1 MNAQVRELLE
11 KANALSPEERIELAD
26 LLYADTVNPDAEWEA
41 AWAVE
46 AERRIEAYRRGE
58 VEAIPS
64 EEAHDRIERELG
76 LK

>member
-26 LLYADTVNPDAEWEA
+26 LLYADTVTPDAEWEA
-41 AWAVE
+41 AWAAE
-46 AERRIEAYRRGE
+46 AEGRIEAYRRGE

-64 EEAHDRIERELG
+64 EESDKH
-76 LK
+76 K

>member
-11 KANALSPEERIELAD
+11 KLSPEERIELAD
-26 LLYADTVNPDAEWEA
+26 LLYADTVTPDAEWEA
-41 AWAVE
+41 AWAAE

-64 EEAHDRIERELG
+64 EEADKH
-76 LK
+76 K